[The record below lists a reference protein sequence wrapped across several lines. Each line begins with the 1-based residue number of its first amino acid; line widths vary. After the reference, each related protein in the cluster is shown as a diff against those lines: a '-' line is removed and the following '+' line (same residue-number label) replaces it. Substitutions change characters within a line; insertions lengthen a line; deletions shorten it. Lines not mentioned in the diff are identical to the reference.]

1 MMSPNDILHKM
12 TVISNL
18 IGFLVME
25 VKRIDG

>member
-1 MMSPNDILHKM
+1 MMSPNDILNKV